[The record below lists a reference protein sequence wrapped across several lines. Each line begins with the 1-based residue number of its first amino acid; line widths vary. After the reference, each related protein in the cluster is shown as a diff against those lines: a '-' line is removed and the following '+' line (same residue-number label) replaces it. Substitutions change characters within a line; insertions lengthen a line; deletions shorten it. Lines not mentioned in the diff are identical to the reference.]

1 MTTRWVRDTGL
12 YVGFAR
18 LTFHVFPGTDEAKL
32 YPNGGCRWQEIF
44 EEQEFGSLNLSRECR
59 QLDVSGEQEGQ
70 ISGGNVNAG
79 NKELEQTAERNNGEA
94 MDWRSRTRERT
105 RGWMR

>member
-1 MTTRWVRDTGL
+1 MTSRGAFGPKIGRDPKIDRSGKRASALRAGGTAPCPRC
-12 YVGFAR
+12 AR
-18 LTFHVFPGTDEAKL
+18 A
-32 YPNGGCRWQEIF
+32 CCS
-44 EEQEFGSLNLSRECR
+44 EFGSLNLSRECR